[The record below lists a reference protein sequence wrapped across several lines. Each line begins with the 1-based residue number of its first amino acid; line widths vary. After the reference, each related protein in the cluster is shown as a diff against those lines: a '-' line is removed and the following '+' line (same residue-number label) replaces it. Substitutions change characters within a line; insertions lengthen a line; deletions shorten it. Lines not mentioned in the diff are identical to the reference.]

1 MVFTD
6 STQRYFSLIP
16 FKIRAAMAKG
26 NLSVPFA
33 YEKESFFTA
42 YQALYQL
49 WIKRQPQKVVVG
61 SFRIAKATL
70 KKWEDRFTWY
80 GAMGL
85 LPNLSYVRVDAQLE
99 KLVILIKSCRPHESA
114 SYALRMAEALNI
126 AGASLDLIRH
136 IQRCYGYGQRLDATG
151 VRS

>member
-6 STQRYFSLIP
+6 STQKYFSLIP
-16 FKIRAAMAKG
+16 FKIRAAMAKD

-33 YEKESFFTA
+33 YENESFFTA
-42 YQALYQL
+42 YEALYQL
-49 WIKRQPQKVVVG
+49 WIKRQTQKVVVG
-61 SFRIAKATL
+61 SFRIAKDSL
-70 KKWEDRFTWY
+70 KKWEDRFTWH

-85 LPNLSYVRVDAQLE
+85 LPKLSYVHVDPQLE

-126 AGASLDLIRH
+126 AGAW
-136 IQRCYGYGQRLDATG
+136 
-151 VRS
+151 V